1 MPNSCIQARTI
12 WAEAPMDCIV
22 GYDKQSGMEKC
33 PKKNHTTHLKKG
45 KMRAMKPHF
54 GS

>member
-1 MPNSCIQARTI
+1 
-12 WAEAPMDCIV
+12 MDCIV
-22 GYDKQSGMEKC
+22 GYDKQSGVEKC

-45 KMRAMKPHF
+45 KMRAIKPYF